1 MDSRLTGAAVLVALA
16 LLGGGCRQAD
26 GEMPTPQGEMP
37 NRIGDISRDLRSIAG
52 GDAQARQ
59 DLSDDLVTFVEEDDL
74 HPALEELA
82 RQTAETINGRNLS
95 EQQAQ
100 RLAHH
105 LWTSVAARELS
116 QRQVE
121 TLQNE
126 VNALLVEIGA
136 PEGNA
141 QTVSAQVGEVQKL
154 VTDRPRRWYEVF

>member
-1 MDSRLTGAAVLVALA
+1 MLMALL

-26 GEMPTPQGEMP
+26 GELPTPQGEMP
-37 NRIGDISRDLRSIAG
+37 NRIGDISRDLRSVAG
-52 GDAQARQ
+52 GDTQARQ
-59 DLSDDLVTFVEEDDL
+59 DLSDDLVAFVEADEL
-74 HPALEELA
+74 HPALEQLA
-82 RQTAETINGRNLS
+82 RQTSDVISGRNLS

-105 LWTSVAARELS
+105 LWTTVAARELS

-136 PEGNA
+136 PEGSA

-154 VTDRPRRWYEVF
+154 VSTRPRRWYEMF

>member
-1 MDSRLTGAAVLVALA
+1 MNSRLACALLIVAAVA
-16 LLGGGCRQAD
+16 GGCRQAD
-26 GEMPTPQGEMP
+26 GEMPAPQGEMP
-37 NRIGDISRDLRSIAG
+37 NRIGDISRDLRSVAG
-52 GDAQARQ
+52 RDTQARQ
-59 DLSDDLVTFVEEDDL
+59 DLADDLASFVDDPDVR
-74 HPALEELA
+74 PALDELT
-82 RQTAETINGRNLS
+82 RRTADLVAGRNLS

-136 PEGNA
+136 PEDGA
-141 QTVSAQVGEVQKL
+141 QTVSAQIGEVQNL
-154 VTDRPRRWYEVF
+154 VSTRPKRWYEVF

>member
-1 MDSRLTGAAVLVALA
+1 MNSRLTGAAVLMTVS
-16 LLGGGCRQAD
+16 LLGAGCRQAD
-26 GEMPTPQGEMP
+26 GEMPAPQGEMP
-37 NRIGDISRDLRSIAG
+37 NRIGDISRDLRSVAG
-52 GDAQARQ
+52 GDTQARQ
-59 DLSDDLVTFVEEDDL
+59 DLSDDLVAFVEEDSV

-82 RQTAETINGRNLS
+82 RRTSELVSGKNLS

-105 LWTSVAARELS
+105 LWTSVSARELS

-154 VTDRPRRWYEVF
+154 VSTRPRRWYEVF